1 MDNEKKLYLSTTGML
16 TAIGDSA
23 EMTAASVKAGISGF
37 EVSEYKNQQ
46 DENIT
51 MAGVPQSIIDELTLE
66 IDIRGDQSELFNRI
80 IKMAFLTLSQV
91 FKRQALETPV
101 PLILALPETLPSISN
116 INTKTLF
123 TRLIDQSKLPID
135 PEQIRR
141 VHTGRA
147 AGIHGLDL
155 AERFLY
161 DHGHD
166 YVLVGGS
173 DSYWDTAVISHL
185 NKTDRAKAP
194 GAIDAFIP
202 GEGAGFLLLTRHPE
216 KALVVDDHIIALCPA
231 GVAQESGHIYSDQ
244 PYRGDGLSQAV
255 QQALKNYQGEGIHSV
270 YSSMNGEH
278 YWSKEYGV
286 AMTRNHSQFIEDV
299 IHQHHAD
306 CYGDLGA
313 ATGPVLIGLA
323 AENLRKIKG
332 SATHLVY
339 SSSDSAWRA
348 ALRVE
353 KISLAQV

>member
-1 MDNEKKLYLSTTGML
+1 MNKDRKLYLSATGML
-16 TAIGDSA
+16 TAVGDSA

-51 MAGVPQSIIDELTLE
+51 MAGMPQSIYDEFAIE
-66 IDIRGDQSELFNRI
+66 FGVEGDNSKHYNRI
-80 IKMAFLTLSQV
+80 IKMALMAITQV
-91 FKRQALETPV
+91 FKRQPV
-101 PLILALPETLPSISN
+101 DTHIPLILAIPENLPNISN
-116 INTKTLF
+116 ISPKTLVA
-123 TRLIDQSKLPID
+123 RLIDQAKLPID
-135 PEQIRR
+135 PEQIRH

-147 AGIHGLDL
+147 AGIHSLDL

-161 DHGHD
+161 DQELD

-173 DSYWDTAVISHL
+173 DSYWDDSVISYL

-216 KALVVDDHIIALCPA
+216 KALIVDDHIIALCPA
-231 GVAQESGHIYSDQ
+231 GVAQESGHMYSDQ

-255 QQALKNYQGEGIHSV
+255 QQALKDYQGAGIHSV

-286 AMTRNHSQFIEDV
+286 AMTRNHSHFKEDV

-313 ATGPVLIGLA
+313 ATGTVLIGLA

-332 SATHLVY
+332 PASHLVY
-339 SSSDSAWRA
+339 SSSDNAWRA

-353 KISLAQV
+353 KIPLA